1 VGNLWTAERH
11 PTDFPN
17 NPHWSPMLIASHSG
31 KYSMWNPDSNS
42 SPGVES
48 MAETGSLGQLQTEI
62 NAAGKKVKDTGKGS
76 LFFPDGLDDQVNIGT
91 FKMDRGHRL
100 VSSVSMIAP
109 SPDWFS
115 GFHDYRPISDGKW
128 LASFS
133 IESYPYD
140 AGTDSGSTYMSSNS
154 PTNPQ
159 VNTFRLDSDTS
170 TVFLNDGEVLP
181 VARWSCDLLPE
192 TTCRQLGGARFF
204 RNMQNG
210 EPRTQRCKWLNQ
222 GNNSAKRKARF
233 CNRDSPVSFI
243 ASAAEV
249 CRKTCKTCPGVKAP
263 SGPPPTAAPVL
274 APADDD

>member
-1 VGNLWTAERH
+1 
-11 PTDFPN
+11 
-17 NPHWSPMLIASHSG
+17 MLIASHSG

-140 AGTDSGSTYMSSNS
+140 AGTDSGSTYTSSNS

-159 VNTFRLDSDTS
+159 VNTFRLDSS

-181 VARWSCDLLPE
+181 VARWSCDVLPE

-233 CNRDSPVSFI
+233 CNRASPVSFI

-249 CRKTCKTCPGVKAP
+249 CRKTCNTCPGVKAP